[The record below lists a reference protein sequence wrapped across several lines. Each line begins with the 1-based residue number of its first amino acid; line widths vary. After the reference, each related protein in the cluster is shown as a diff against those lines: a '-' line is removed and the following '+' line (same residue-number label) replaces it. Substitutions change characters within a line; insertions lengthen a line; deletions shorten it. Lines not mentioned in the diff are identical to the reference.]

1 MENQGHFFTR
11 IFSYFYVEAML
22 QTSRLQAAQ
31 SCTSYIPPFSS
42 HPFSCP
48 PGFGLLIIVF
58 PAHPCSSLFYP
69 HILLRFSM
77 RIHTTLTPVPALF
90 YISPIFIVP
99 AVLYFCNNKHQAV
112 VPKRLGAV
120 AQRLE
125 RATDDCVVAGSNP
138 TEAAWK
144 LFCQFPLPDFPS
156 VFRRD
161 TKTRGS
167 LLSGVYPRGSKI
179 SHTGGKCVTCHIV
192 PGPKCRHDA
201 DQK

>member
-1 MENQGHFFTR
+1 MFVRACFLVYPNMENQSHFFAR

-48 PGFGLLIIVF
+48 PGFGF
-58 PAHPCSSLFYP
+58 SSLSSL
-69 HILLRFSM
+69 HIRLHRCFTHIFFFLFSL

-112 VPKRLGAV
+112 VPKRLECGGSAV
-120 AQRLE
+120 
-125 RATDDCVVAGSNP
+125 RACD
-138 TEAAWK
+138 
-144 LFCQFPLPDFPS
+144 
-156 VFRRD
+156 
-161 TKTRGS
+161 
-167 LLSGVYPRGSKI
+167 
-179 SHTGGKCVTCHIV
+179 
-192 PGPKCRHDA
+192 
-201 DQK
+201 